1 MILFSFVVAPAAF
14 AVLPEARLAG
24 NLVSRVLLIVE
35 IFGLILGITTLLILI
50 MCRER
55 RSKALLFESR
65 SYLIE
70 LSVLILM
77 LTTTVVSHFV
87 VSNRLGDLRESYG
100 EQISTLAQ
108 SDPIRLAFA
117 QYHQFS
123 VWLMSFNIIAA
134 LVLIVMIILRS
145 ESSNRNG

>member
-24 NLVSRVLLIVE
+24 NLVSRVLMIVE
-35 IFGLILGITTLLILI
+35 IFGLILGLTTLFILIL
-50 MCRER
+50 CRER
-55 RSKALLFESR
+55 RSKALLFESK

-77 LTTTVVSHFV
+77 TAATVASRFL
-87 VSNRLGDLRESYG
+87 VSNRLGNLRERYG
-100 EQISTLAQ
+100 EQISTLAR
-108 SDPIRLAFA
+108 SDPIRLTFD

-134 LVLIVMIILRS
+134 LVLIVMIILRP
-145 ESSNRNG
+145 ETSNRNG

>member
-14 AVLPEARLAG
+14 AVLPEPRLAG
-24 NLVSRVLLIVE
+24 NLVSRVLLIIE
-35 IFGLILGITTLLILI
+35 IFGLILGFTTLLILI
-50 MCRER
+50 ICRER
-55 RSKALLFESR
+55 RSKALLFESK
-65 SYLIE
+65 SYLVE

-77 LTTTVVSHFV
+77 IGATVVSRFV
-87 VSNRLGDLRESYG
+87 VSNRLSVLRESYG
-100 EQISTLAQ
+100 EQISTLAR
-108 SDPIRLAFA
+108 SDPIRLTFD

-145 ESSNRNG
+145 ESPNRNG